1 MEEPVLYNRKPP
13 FISAEDKNE
22 TICVQ
27 FISWNWLTIGALRS
41 FSFTKTF
48 SACTAT
54 YNKQIAHASTDIVS
68 VCEKKWKLK

>member
-13 FISAEDKNE
+13 LISAEDKNE

-54 YNKQIAHASTDIVS
+54 YNK
-68 VCEKKWKLK
+68 

>member
-13 FISAEDKNE
+13 LISAEDKNE
-22 TICVQ
+22 TICVP
-27 FISWNWLTIGALRS
+27 WLTIGALRS